1 MDVKVTEKLT
11 RSGGSYIYRDSMGG
25 QTVEARLDLPYRIG
39 SMVLSEVSVFVN
51 NEPLFR
57 EEIVLNTRQG
67 KYDFRKS
74 LEDWR
79 PEERHLI
86 PWLTF
91 TEDLCGDVYDD
102 FRKGADP
109 VRLSDVSVEDSP
121 VYKLEPYLIANTINT
136 IFAPGGSAKSLT
148 SLYWALLIDSASQ
161 GPAGH
166 VQSGRVLILDYEDS
180 ASGYRKRLDKLRS
193 GLNLPDSHQCLIEYR
208 SCQEPLIRER
218 REIRALRESRQYDTI
233 IIDSLGLACGGG
245 IEDSEQINNFMSAL
259 RYIIDDDATVLL
271 ISHTNKAGHMF
282 GSAYIEHGSRAVFQL
297 DAGKPVSPSELDITL
312 FNTKA
317 NNVPRI
323 APSSYTINFG
333 TDAISYSQ
341 KATSETPSASKMT
354 IADLTLDLRKNNQS
368 MTETE
373 VVQRVASI
381 KDKKVEEI
389 EDDVERY
396 LRQVSQGNDAT
407 VKQEPAPQSSD
418 QWIKVEGP
426 LYKNKDTGRIAKK
439 SFDQKMR
446 PVYTE
451 TGSTQGGSGG

>member
-11 RSGGSYIYRDSMGG
+11 RSGGSYIYRDSMGS

-39 SMVLSEVSVFVN
+39 SMVLSEVSVFIN

-79 PEERHLI
+79 PEERYLI

-166 VQSGRVLILDYEDS
+166 VQSGRV
-180 ASGYRKRLDKLRS
+180 
-193 GLNLPDSHQCLIEYR
+193 
-208 SCQEPLIRER
+208 
-218 REIRALRESRQYDTI
+218 
-233 IIDSLGLACGGG
+233 
-245 IEDSEQINNFMSAL
+245 
-259 RYIIDDDATVLL
+259 
-271 ISHTNKAGHMF
+271 
-282 GSAYIEHGSRAVFQL
+282 
-297 DAGKPVSPSELDITL
+297 
-312 FNTKA
+312 
-317 NNVPRI
+317 
-323 APSSYTINFG
+323 
-333 TDAISYSQ
+333 
-341 KATSETPSASKMT
+341 
-354 IADLTLDLRKNNQS
+354 
-368 MTETE
+368 
-373 VVQRVASI
+373 
-381 KDKKVEEI
+381 
-389 EDDVERY
+389 
-396 LRQVSQGNDAT
+396 
-407 VKQEPAPQSSD
+407 
-418 QWIKVEGP
+418 
-426 LYKNKDTGRIAKK
+426 
-439 SFDQKMR
+439 
-446 PVYTE
+446 
-451 TGSTQGGSGG
+451 